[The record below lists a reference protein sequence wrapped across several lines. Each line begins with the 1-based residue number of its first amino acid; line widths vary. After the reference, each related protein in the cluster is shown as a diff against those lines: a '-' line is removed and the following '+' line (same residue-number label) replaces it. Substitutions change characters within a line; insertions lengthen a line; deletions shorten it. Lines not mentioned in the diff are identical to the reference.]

1 MSLPLAILVLLFAVL
16 ACGAV
21 SRRSAMPLPLLLIPA
36 GTLLALVP
44 GMHAVAPDPETFFLV
59 FVPPLLFADAW
70 LIPKREFLNLR
81 DPILGRMLG
90 WVEKNLPHARSQ
102 RTAAGHFLHE
112 EVPDAIA
119 QAIEHA
125 AG

>member
-81 DPILGRMLG
+81 YPILGLALG
-90 WVEKNLPHARSQ
+90 LVLCTVLATGYLVHWLIPSVPL
-102 RTAAGHFLHE
+102 AAGFALGA
-112 EVPDAIA
+112 VI
-119 QAIEHA
+119 
-125 AG
+125 